1 MLEWD
6 AIFFAV
12 VKNRFARQVDLAVL
26 VKLIDLFCENFLVR
40 NGKEEL
46 D

>member
-12 VKNRFARQVDLAVL
+12 VKNKVARQLDLAVF
-26 VKLIDLFCENFLVR
+26 VKFCVVKVFVMIVR
-40 NGKEEL
+40 W
-46 D
+46 